1 MTVILVCNTIRE
13 ARILPTKSASVAL
26 PHKKCSDDFLSK
38 SLIALIATVDSAQ
51 VGLAFGLLLFLRSL
65 FHGLFLRGL
74 LRHNFLGDLF
84 DLLHALFGGLFGNM
98 SRFGHHVGHLLKP
111 WLFVFHSALLE

>member
-13 ARILPTKSASVAL
+13 ARILPTESASVAL

-51 VGLAFGLLLFLRSL
+51 VGLGRNLA
-65 FHGLFLRGL
+65 
-74 LRHNFLGDLF
+74 D
-84 DLLHALFGGLFGNM
+84 AGNYA
-98 SRFGHHVGHLLKP
+98 RQ
-111 WLFVFHSALLE
+111 